1 MHIKYFLAAA
11 ALAAPFATIG
21 EAHASDLYVRGG
33 AGVTTNSEASGITFN
48 DGSAFAVGAGTT
60 AGPFRLE
67 ARVDRLSGDL
77 GGYVQA
83 HALDAHLDATLD
95 LQLGHDTAVFG
106 GAGIDYVRAEAK
118 VPWGGVD
125 ADGTG
130 WSWHGGVSHRVGEH
144 LIADLEYR
152 ELTANS
158 LGPVDLKAREVMVS
172 LRAPF

>member
-1 MHIKYFLAAA
+1 MKITTILG
-11 ALAAPFATIG
+11 ALAIVAPFASVG
-21 EAHASDLYVRGG
+21 EAHASDFYVRGG
-33 AGVTTNSEASGITFN
+33 AGVTTNSDASGVTLN

-60 AGPFRLE
+60 VGPFRVE
-67 ARVDRLSGDL
+67 GRVDRLSGDL

-83 HALDAHLDATLD
+83 HALDAHIDATLD
-95 LQLGHDTAVFG
+95 LRLGHDTAVFG
-106 GAGIDYVRAEAK
+106 GAGFDYVRAEAK
-118 VPWGGVD
+118 VPFGGMD

-152 ELTANS
+152 ELNAS
-158 LGPVDLKAREVMVS
+158 DLGGVDLTAREVMVS